1 MKALI
6 AGVTLL
12 AAPLA
17 PSATPGEGGLTASLH
32 VRRSAEAERCIEAS
46 ALSAAVEERLERRV
60 FVRDRTPDLHVNLEL
75 AKVRKG
81 WQARL
86 LLEDSAG
93 NELGRREIVTT
104 ARDCS
109 ALDASLALV
118 VALLVDAPPIP
129 PVPVERREQ
138 ASKSAPPPRPATPLA
153 LPRDTHAPREPF
165 RFDVR
170 GSALAAVGL
179 LPGIAPGAALS
190 LSLLPPHFLEF
201 ALSAEMF
208 LPRRVDAGA
217 GRGLELRHF
226 RFGVSVCP
234 LSHETP
240 GFRVAG
246 CAGQTV
252 GRMDARGFGFD
263 QSATVKDLSYGLT
276 LGPDFRLRL
285 GGPWGLGFA
294 LAAEFPLT
302 RNRYVSE
309 PGHVTLFRAAPVAA
323 SARVGVSAEL

>member
-12 AAPLA
+12 AAPLV
-17 PSATPGEGGLTASLH
+17 PSAAPGEGGLTASLH
-32 VRRSAEAERCIEAS
+32 VRRTAEAEDCIEAS

-60 FVRDRTPDLHVNLEL
+60 FVQGRTPDLHVNLEL
-75 AKVRKG
+75 GKVRNG
-81 WQARL
+81 WRARL

-118 VALLVDAPPIP
+118 VALLVDAPPLP
-129 PVPVERREQ
+129 PAPVERREPGTPVP
-138 ASKSAPPPRPATPLA
+138 APRPATPLA
-153 LPRDTHAPREPF
+153 LPRDTFAPREPF

-179 LPGIAPGAALS
+179 LPGVAPGAALS
-190 LSLLPPHFLEF
+190 LRLLPPHFVEF
-201 ALSAEMF
+201 ALSAEVF

-234 LSHETP
+234 VSHETP
-240 GFRVAG
+240 RFRIAG

-263 QSATVKDLSYGLT
+263 QSATAKDLSYGLT

-302 RNRYVSE
+302 RNAYVTE

-323 SARVGVSAEL
+323 TGALGVSIEL